1 MSNPEFKIIYDSEG
15 RAIVDKEVLDLLL
28 KEQADLVERNHKL
41 LQDYYAEA
49 QQVDIQKDEID
60 KLKDD
65 LAAMTAYAEMFERG
79 EIGVPGVAGS
89 NVVTEK
95 LTQLYAKLE
104 MYEKEPK
111 KSYVEQIM
119 ELQQEVKALRSRLHW
134 IWAIGVDYDGCGTV
148 ESLKELIDEMVD
160 FTQMSDDQV
169 DDQLKAVKQLQQSL
183 IELSTQK
190 AELIDQVRRLQKYDA
205 ERDEL
210 LHARLSDEA
219 YKKGAA
225 EAATKITHYLYPL
238 WQDTTS
244 KNVAIGSCL
253 DWIKVTFGV

>member
-1 MSNPEFKIIYDSEG
+1 MNQQEFECNTLQELINELAEK
-15 RAIVDKEVLDLLL
+15 
-28 KEQADLVERNHKL
+28 NHKL

-49 QQVDIQKDEID
+49 QQVDIQKDEIA
-60 KLKDD
+60 KLKED

-79 EIGVPGVAGS
+79 EIGVPGAAGS

-160 FTQMSDDQV
+160 FTQMTDDQV
-169 DDQLKAVKQLQQSL
+169 DYS
-183 IELSTQK
+183 IY
-190 AELIDQVRRLQKYDA
+190 R
-205 ERDEL
+205 
-210 LHARLSDEA
+210 
-219 YKKGAA
+219 KGAIETA
-225 EAATKITHYLYPL
+225 DKIIHYLYRMS
-238 WQDTTS
+238 QTDAS
-244 KNVAIGSCL
+244 KEVAIGRCI
-253 DWIKVTFGV
+253 DWIKNNFGA

>member
-1 MSNPEFKIIYDSEG
+1 MNMQEFEANSLQELINELAEK
-15 RAIVDKEVLDLLL
+15 
-28 KEQADLVERNHKL
+28 NHKL

-49 QQVDIQKDEID
+49 QQVDIQKDEIA
-60 KLKDD
+60 KLKED

-79 EIGVPGVAGS
+79 EIGVPGAAGS

-95 LTQLYAKLE
+95 LTQLCAKLE

-160 FTQMSDDQV
+160 FTQMSDEQV
-169 DDQLKAVKQLQQSL
+169 
-183 IELSTQK
+183 
-190 AELIDQVRRLQKYDA
+190 
-205 ERDEL
+205 
-210 LHARLSDEA
+210 A
-219 YKKGAA
+219 YSIYRKGAIETA
-225 EAATKITHYLYPL
+225 DKIVHYLYRMS
-238 WQDTTS
+238 QNDTS
-244 KNVAIGSCL
+244 KEVAIGRCI
-253 DWIKVTFGV
+253 DWIKNNFGA

>member
-1 MSNPEFKIIYDSEG
+1 MDIQEFEANSLQE
-15 RAIVDKEVLDLLL
+15 LLNEL
-28 KEQADLVERNHKL
+28 AEKNHKL

-49 QQVDIQKDEID
+49 QHVDVQKDEIAR
-60 KLKDD
+60 LK
-65 LAAMTAYAEMFERG
+65 
-79 EIGVPGVAGS
+79 
-89 NVVTEK
+89 
-95 LTQLYAKLE
+95 AKLE

-111 KSYVEQIM
+111 KPYVEQIM
-119 ELQQEVKALRSRLHW
+119 ELQDEVKALRSRLHW

-160 FTQMSDDQV
+160 FTQMTDEQV

-183 IELSTQK
+183 IELAAQK
-190 AELIDQVRRLQKYDA
+190 AELINQVQRLQRYDA
-205 ERDEL
+205 ERDER

-219 YKKGAA
+219 YKKGVVD
-225 EAATKITHYLYPL
+225 AATKITHYLYPL

-253 DWIKVTFGV
+253 DWIKATFGV

>member
-1 MSNPEFKIIYDSEG
+1 MNNQELKIVYDSEG

-28 KEQADLVERNHKL
+28 KEHAELTERNHKL

-49 QQVDIQKDEID
+49 QHVDLQKDEIAR
-60 KLKDD
+60 LRKD
-65 LAAMTAYAEMFERG
+65 LEAMTAYAEMFERG
-79 EIGVPGVAGS
+79 EIGIPGVAGS

-134 IWAIGVDYDGCGTV
+134 IWAIGVDYDGYKGSAKDL
-148 ESLKELIDEMVD
+148 EELIDEMVD

-169 DDQLKAVKQLQQSL
+169 DDQLKAVKQLQQSV
-183 IELSTQK
+183 IELSAQK
-190 AELIDQVRRLQKYDA
+190 AELISQVQRLQRYDE
-205 ERDEL
+205 ERDER
-210 LHARLSDEA
+210 LHARLS
-219 YKKGAA
+219 
-225 EAATKITHYLYPL
+225 EAAYDKGSKDTADRIYNYLYFL
-238 WQDTTS
+238 S
-244 KNVAIGSCL
+244 KENTENLADKML
-253 DWIKVTFGV
+253 EWIKNTFGV

>member
-1 MSNPEFKIIYDSEG
+1 MNNPELKIIYDSEG

-28 KEQADLVERNHKL
+28 KEHGDLAERNHKL

-49 QQVDIQKDEID
+49 QHVEVQKDEIAR
-60 KLKDD
+60 LK
-65 LAAMTAYAEMFERG
+65 
-79 EIGVPGVAGS
+79 
-89 NVVTEK
+89 
-95 LTQLYAKLE
+95 AKLE

-119 ELQQEVKALRSRLHW
+119 ELQDEVKALRSRLHW

-160 FTQMSDDQV
+160 FTQMTDEQV
-169 DDQLKAVKQLQQSL
+169 DDQLKAVKQLQQSV
-183 IELSTQK
+183 IELSAQK
-190 AELIDQVRRLQKYDA
+190 AELINQVQRLKNYDE
-205 ERDEL
+205 ERDER

-219 YKKGAA
+219 FKKGSANAA
-225 EAATKITHYLYPL
+225 MQTLRYLYPL

-244 KNVAIGSCL
+244 KEVAIGRAIE
-253 DWIKVTFGV
+253 WIKSTFGV